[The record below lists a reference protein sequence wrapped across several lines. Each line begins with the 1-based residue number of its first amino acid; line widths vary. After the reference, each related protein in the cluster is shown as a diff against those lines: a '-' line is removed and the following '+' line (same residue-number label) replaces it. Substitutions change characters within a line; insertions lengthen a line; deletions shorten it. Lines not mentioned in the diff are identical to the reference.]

1 MKGCEFSA
9 ILVYIAG
16 SRPARQQDPV
26 SNQRTTT
33 KTNKPKVCI
42 CEVFSSVSLVVITCV
57 TTLLLFKGQ
66 TVFHCVS
73 IPDFG
78 LTYSRVSLL

>member
-42 CEVFSSVSLVVITCV
+42 CEIFSSVSLVVITCV
-57 TTLLLFKGQ
+57 TTLLLFKGKQ
-66 TVFHCVS
+66 YSTV
-73 IPDFG
+73 
-78 LTYSRVSLL
+78 